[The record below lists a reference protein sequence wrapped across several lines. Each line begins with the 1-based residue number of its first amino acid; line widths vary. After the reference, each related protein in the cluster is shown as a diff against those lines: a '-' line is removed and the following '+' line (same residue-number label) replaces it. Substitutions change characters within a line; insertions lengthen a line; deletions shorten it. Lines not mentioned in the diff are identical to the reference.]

1 MFLQRLPANVRAI
14 LASSSDPLDTLA
26 SMADKILEFSPSHS
40 HAVYAVG
47 SANASDDRFSRLEAQ
62 VAQISEALAELK
74 FRGRESSQGGSRDHR
89 PRSRTPKPKTSQ
101 SEIEICMYHKRY
113 GVKARRCL
121 LPCSFKPALCDTQA
135 EN

>member
-1 MFLQRLPANVRAI
+1 MFLQRLPPNVRAI

-47 SANASDDRFSRLEAQ
+47 SANTSDDRFSRLEAQ

-74 FRGRESSQGGSRDHR
+74 FRGRASFQGGSSDHR

-101 SEIEICMYHKRY
+101 FENEICMYHKRY

-121 LPCSFKPALCDTQA
+121 LPCSF
-135 EN
+135 